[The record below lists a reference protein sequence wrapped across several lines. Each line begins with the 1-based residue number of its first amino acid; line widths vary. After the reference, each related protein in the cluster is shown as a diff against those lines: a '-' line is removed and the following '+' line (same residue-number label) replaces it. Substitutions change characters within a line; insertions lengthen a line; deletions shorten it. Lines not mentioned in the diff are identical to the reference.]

1 MTVASAHSL
10 TAPQRRRV
18 ALILIPASVL
28 ILITYAAA
36 RYSPTAVQAEFLDNL
51 HWTIAYSIGALLA
64 WCGVRWSDAVNRPA
78 RRWFAYGLTLWAI
91 GQLVWDFQTAMGWNP
106 YPAPS
111 DAFFLSLGPC
121 FVIGLIQA
129 IRNHETR
136 PLSTALIFDAGTLA
150 TVVLALAVAI
160 YFPNTDSEGLAL
172 AILIGYPIGMFAPC
186 CLAIAMIPTLKLR
199 PDRHWL
205 PFIAVLMLNGA
216 AWMQWI
222 YLAQNNRLESNPWVY
237 LLFSAVPLALGYGV
251 LNWRLVSTRDPVW
264 ERRYDSALRML
275 PLFLVG
281 IAAMSTGIAWSLPGI
296 PPIIAASIYT
306 CSGVVMILVIIR
318 INLQLLERDRLLAMQ
333 ARASEL
339 ERTFSTLFRIT
350 RGGLALLDASGR
362 FLEVNPSCGPLFGLK
377 RAQLRQANIKELCEL
392 RHSPLRGPLGLLDAD
407 GSGVLETDGIRSDG
421 ARVQLELTSAA
432 IPDTGGRIFVI
443 FRDITERKRAE
454 LELRSLAQ
462 RLFLATRSAGLGIW
476 ELRLRDHTLL
486 WDARMHELYGVE
498 PQTFRGRHEDW
509 ERRVHPGDRARMQ
522 ALLDDAIAGKC
533 EYRGEFR
540 IVRPDGQTRDIETYA
555 LVQMD
560 TEGRPEHL
568 IGVNWDVTERK
579 EAAARQQRLETQL
592 RQSQKLEAIGT
603 LASGIAHDFNNVL
616 GVILGNIEL
625 ALLDIDEHSP
635 ALTSLQE
642 TRKAAHRGRDLVR
655 RIVAFGRPQEHNAR
669 PIALAP
675 VVDEAVKLARAAL
688 PASVEI
694 RCNAAASAPA
704 VSIDASQIT
713 QVILNLCM
721 NAYQSMRD
729 GKGRVDLTLD
739 VQELGG
745 DAKLRNPD
753 LHEGRYV
760 CLRVRDTGC
769 GIDPSIA
776 DRIFEPFFST
786 KPIGEGSGLGLYVA
800 HNIVRAHGGAVCVD
814 STVGAGSVFHIYLPA
829 VSAAGHDA
837 SPAAVTPPPPRQA
850 NRHVFYVDDEEPL
863 VFLTRRLLE
872 RFGYYVSGF
881 TDAATALAA
890 FAVDPGSVDLVITDY
905 SMPGKCGTELAR
917 EMLAIRPDTRVVLVS
932 GYLRPYEIEQARTAG
947 IQEVILKPDTVDE
960 LAAAVHRL
968 LASDEPAANAG
979 AGVY

>member
-28 ILITYAAA
+28 ILIAYAAA
-36 RYSPTAVQAEFLDNL
+36 RYSPTAGQAEFLDNL
-51 HWTIAYSIGALLA
+51 HWTSAYCIGALLA

-78 RRWFAYGLTLWAI
+78 RRWFAYGLTLWAA

-111 DAFFLSLGPC
+111 DAFFLSFGPC
-121 FVIGLIQA
+121 FVMGLIQA

-160 YFPNTDSEGLAL
+160 YFPNTDSNGLAL
-172 AILIGYPIGMFAPC
+172 AILIAYPISMFAPC

-205 PFIAVLMLNGA
+205 PFLAVLMINGA

-222 YLAQNNRLESNPWVY
+222 YLAQDNRLESNPWVY
-237 LLFSAVPLALGYGV
+237 LMFSAVPLALGCGV
-251 LNWRLVSTRDPVW
+251 LNWRLASTRDPAW
-264 ERRYDSALRML
+264 ERRHDNALRML

-296 PPIIAASIYT
+296 PPIIAASIYA
-306 CSGVVMILVIIR
+306 CSGAVMILVIIR
-318 INLQLLERDRLLAMQ
+318 INLQLLERDRLLAVQ
-333 ARASEL
+333 ARAGEL
-339 ERTFSTLFRIT
+339 ERTFSTLFRIA

-377 RAQLRQANIKELCEL
+377 PAQLRQADIKELCEL

-421 ARVQLELTSAA
+421 TRVQLELTSAA
-432 IPDTGGRIFVI
+432 IPDSGGRIFVI
-443 FRDITERKRAE
+443 FRDIT
-454 LELRSLAQ
+454 
-462 RLFLATRSAGLGIW
+462 G
-476 ELRLRDHTLL
+476 
-486 WDARMHELYGVE
+486 
-498 PQTFRGRHEDW
+498 
-509 ERRVHPGDRARMQ
+509 
-522 ALLDDAIAGKC
+522 
-533 EYRGEFR
+533 
-540 IVRPDGQTRDIETYA
+540 
-555 LVQMD
+555 
-560 TEGRPEHL
+560 
-568 IGVNWDVTERK
+568 RK
-579 EAAARQQRLETQL
+579 EAAARQRRLETQL

-642 TRKAAHRGRDLVR
+642 TRKAAHRARDLVR

-669 PIALAP
+669 PIAPAP
-675 VVDEAVKLARAAL
+675 VVEEAVKLARAAL
-688 PASVEI
+688 PAAVEI

-729 GKGRVDLTLD
+729 GKGLVELTLD

-745 DAKLRNPD
+745 DANLRNPD

-786 KPIGEGSGLGLYVA
+786 KPVGEGSGLGLYVV

-814 STVGAGSVFHIYLPA
+814 SILGAGSAFHIYLPVA
-829 VSAAGHDA
+829 AAAGHEVPTA
-837 SPAAVTPPPPRQA
+837 TTPPQTPRQA

-863 VFLTRRLLE
+863 VFLTQRLLE
-872 RFGYYVSGF
+872 RFGYHVSGF
-881 TDAATALAA
+881 TDAAAALAA
-890 FAVDPGSVDLVITDY
+890 FAADPGSVDLVITDY
-905 SMPGKCGTELAR
+905 SMPGKSGTELAR
-917 EMLAIRPDTRVVLVS
+917 EMLAIRPDTHVVLVS
-932 GYLRPYEIEQARTAG
+932 GYLRPYEIEQARAAG
-947 IQEVILKPDTVDE
+947 IHEVILKPDTVDE

-968 LASDEPAANAG
+968 LASVEPPANAR
-979 AGVY
+979 ADAYMASDRDS